1 MRDGKEACSHGRW
14 LNADQLEIDVYWALQ
29 QVEPQDL
36 EAQIQA
42 LIDQERA
49 PESEI
54 EAAHM
59 LLEDVAR
66 QREKYQRMA
75 ARDLI
80 TLEELEQHVGVLNQ
94 QRDAAERELE
104 RLTSTEERIERL
116 RWIKSR
122 LRWMK
127 SNPIL
132 TWLHSEQNFEGS
144 RRDYYQNLGLR
155 VVADRGGVEV
165 NGSQIVTPT
174 STSERSR

>member
-1 MRDGKEACSHGRW
+1 
-14 LNADQLEIDVYWALQ
+14 
-29 QVEPQDL
+29 
-36 EAQIQA
+36 
-42 LIDQERA
+42 
-49 PESEI
+49 
-54 EAAHM
+54 M